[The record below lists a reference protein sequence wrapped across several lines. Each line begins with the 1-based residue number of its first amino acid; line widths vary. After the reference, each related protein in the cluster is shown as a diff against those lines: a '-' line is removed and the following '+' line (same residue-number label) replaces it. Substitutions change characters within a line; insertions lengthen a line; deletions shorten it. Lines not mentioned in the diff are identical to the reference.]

1 MTREVKDLVEA
12 AVAVLNAL
20 GDMDAMD
27 KDVDL
32 PYLEK
37 RLSWTIDE
45 VEFVDAAP

>member
-1 MTREVKDLVEA
+1 MTREVQELVEA

-27 KDVDL
+27 KDFDL
-32 PYLEK
+32 PFLEK
-37 RLSWTIDE
+37 RLSRAVDE